1 VNLGIFTKR
10 LKRILKS
17 FMSISTF
24 YLKFCCFLFFIGIS
38 YAISA
43 QTVSTNPCKDVWVAT
58 DSKILMFSPE
68 SGEVIKPIL
77 VPVNGSL
84 NPDIEWTWTPSLGMV
99 DGQGNDGTHLLHPFF
114 DVQKLGDLGG
124 NAFTTTFY
132 ITGRNAKTGCNTFSS
147 IDVIILARVK
157 PYDAITPNGDD
168 LNDYWAIDNISSYPE
183 ATITVIDR
191 WGVPVY
197 EGSGETYEEKP
208 FRGKLDGKL
217 LPTGVYM
224 YRIKPN
230 ADYPDVVGSLTIIR

>member
-1 VNLGIFTKR
+1 VNLGIFTKQ

-17 FMSISTF
+17 FMSITTF
-24 YLKFCCFLFFIGIS
+24 YYKISCTLFFFGM
-38 YAISA
+38 AFAVSA
-43 QTVSTNPCKDVWVAT
+43 QTASTDPCKDVWVAT

-68 SGEVIKPIL
+68 PGEVIQPIL
-77 VPVNGSL
+77 VPVNGSSSPL
-84 NPDIEWTWTPSLGMV
+84 IEWTWTPALGMV
-99 DGQGNDGTHLLHPFF
+99 DKNGNDGSHLLQPYF

-124 NAFTTTFY
+124 NAFKTTF
-132 ITGRNAKTGCNTFSS
+132 IISGKAPSIGCNKFAA

-191 WGVPVY
+191 WGVSVF
-197 EGSGETYEEKP
+197 EGKGENYEERP

>member
-1 VNLGIFTKR
+1 MSNSAFYHKFSLTLLFTG
-10 LKRILKS
+10 
-17 FMSISTF
+17 
-24 YLKFCCFLFFIGIS
+24 LFNIAF
-38 YAISA
+38 A
-43 QTVSTNPCKDVWVAT
+43 QTVSKDPCKDVWVAT
-58 DSKILMFSPE
+58 DAKILMFSPE
-68 SGEVIKPIL
+68 PGEVTKPIL

-84 NPDIEWTWTPSLGMV
+84 SPLIQWSWTPALGMV
-99 DGQGNDGTHLLHPFF
+99 DANGNDGSHLLQPYI
-114 DVQKLGDLGG
+114 DVQKLWDLGG

-132 ITGRNAKTGCNTFSS
+132 ITGRAPSLGCNTFSA

-191 WGVPVY
+191 WGVSVF
-197 EGSGETYEEKP
+197 EGSGETYEERP

-230 ADYPDVVGSLTIIR
+230 ADYPEVVGSLTIIR

>member
-1 VNLGIFTKR
+1 VNLGIFTKQ

-17 FMSISTF
+17 FMSIATF
-24 YLKFCCFLFFIGIS
+24 YYKISCTLFFFGM
-38 YAISA
+38 AFAVSA
-43 QTVSTNPCKDVWVAT
+43 QTASTDPCKDVWVAT

-68 SGEVIKPIL
+68 PGEVIQPIL

-84 NPDIEWTWTPSLGMV
+84 NPLIEWTWTPALGMV
-99 DGQGNDGTHLLHPFF
+99 DKFGNDGSHLLQPYF

-124 NAFTTTFY
+124 NAFKTTF
-132 ITGRNAKTGCNTFSS
+132 IISGKAPSLGCNKFAA

-168 LNDYWAIDNISSYPE
+168 LNDYWSIDNISSYPE

-191 WGVPVY
+191 WGIPVF
-197 EGSGETYEEKP
+197 EGRGDTYEERP

>member
-1 VNLGIFTKR
+1 
-10 LKRILKS
+10 
-17 FMSISTF
+17 
-24 YLKFCCFLFFIGIS
+24 
-38 YAISA
+38 
-43 QTVSTNPCKDVWVAT
+43 
-58 DSKILMFSPE
+58 MFSPE
-68 SGEVIKPIL
+68 PGEVIQPIL

-84 NPDIEWTWTPSLGMV
+84 NPLIEWTWTPALGMV
-99 DGQGNDGTHLLHPFF
+99 DKFGNDGSHLLQPYF

-124 NAFTTTFY
+124 NAFKTTF
-132 ITGRNAKTGCNTFSS
+132 IISGKAPSLGCNKFAA

-168 LNDYWAIDNISSYPE
+168 LNDYWSIDNISSYPE

-191 WGVPVY
+191 WGIPVF
-197 EGSGETYEEKP
+197 EGRGDTYEERP

>member
-1 VNLGIFTKR
+1 
-10 LKRILKS
+10 
-17 FMSISTF
+17 MSISTF
-24 YLKFCCFLFFIGIS
+24 YHKISYTLFLFGMAF
-38 YAISA
+38 AVSA
-43 QTVSTNPCKDVWVAT
+43 QAVATDPCKDVWVAT
-58 DSKILMFSPE
+58 DAKILMFSPE
-68 SGEVIKPIL
+68 PGEVTKPIL

-84 NPDIEWTWTPSLGMV
+84 NKDIVWAWTPALGMV
-99 DGQGNDGTHLLHPFF
+99 DKNGNDGSNLLQPYF

-132 ITGRNAKTGCNTFSS
+132 ITGRNPVTGCNAFSA

-191 WGVPVY
+191 WGESVF
-197 EGSGETYEEKP
+197 EGLGENYEERP
-208 FRGKLDGKL
+208 FRGRLNGKL

>member
-1 VNLGIFTKR
+1 
-10 LKRILKS
+10 
-17 FMSISTF
+17 MPISTF
-24 YLKFCCFLFFIGIS
+24 YHKIFFILFFLGLTNTLMS
-38 YAISA
+38 
-43 QTVSTNPCKDVWVAT
+43 QTAPANPCKDVWVAT

-68 SGEVIKPIL
+68 PGEATRPVL

-84 NPDIEWTWTPSLGMV
+84 NPSIEWTWTPALGMV
-99 DGQGNDGTHLLHPFF
+99 DASGNDGSRLLQPYF

-124 NAFTTTFY
+124 NAFKTTFY
-132 ITGRNAKTGCNTFSS
+132 ITGRAPSLGCNTFAS

-191 WGVPVY
+191 WGIPVY
-197 EGSGETYEEKP
+197 EGSGATYEEIP
-208 FRGKLDGKL
+208 FRGKKDGKL

>member
-1 VNLGIFTKR
+1 MSNSAFYHKISLTLLFTGLVNLAFG
-10 LKRILKS
+10 
-17 FMSISTF
+17 
-24 YLKFCCFLFFIGIS
+24 
-38 YAISA
+38 
-43 QTVSTNPCKDVWVAT
+43 QTVSKDPCKDVWVAT
-58 DSKILMFSPE
+58 DAKILMFSPE
-68 SGEVIKPIL
+68 PGEVTKPIL

-84 NPDIEWTWTPSLGMV
+84 SPLIEWTWTPALGMV
-99 DGQGNDGTHLLHPFF
+99 DVNGNDGSHKLQPYF

-132 ITGRNAKTGCNTFSS
+132 ITGRAPSLGCNTFAA
-147 IDVIILARVK
+147 IDVIILSRVK

-191 WGVPVY
+191 WGVSVF

-230 ADYPDVVGSLTIIR
+230 ADYPEVVGSLTIIR

>member
-1 VNLGIFTKR
+1 VNLGIFTKQ

-17 FMSISTF
+17 FMSIATF
-24 YLKFCCFLFFIGIS
+24 YYKISCTLFFFGM
-38 YAISA
+38 AFAVSA
-43 QTVSTNPCKDVWVAT
+43 QTASTDPCKDVWVAT

-68 SGEVIKPIL
+68 PGEVIQPIL

-84 NPDIEWTWTPSLGMV
+84 NPLIEWTWTPALGMV
-99 DGQGNDGTHLLHPFF
+99 DKFGNDGSHLLQPYF
-114 DVQKLGDLGG
+114 DIQKLGDLGG
-124 NAFTTTFY
+124 NAFKTTF
-132 ITGRNAKTGCNTFSS
+132 IISGKAPSLGCNKFAA

-168 LNDYWAIDNISSYPE
+168 LNDYWSIDNISSYPE

-191 WGVPVY
+191 WGIPVF
-197 EGSGETYEEKP
+197 EGRGDTYEERP

>member
-1 VNLGIFTKR
+1 MNLGIFTKR

-24 YLKFCCFLFFIGIS
+24 YHKITYSLFFLGIS
-38 YAISA
+38 YALSA
-43 QTVSTNPCKDVWVAT
+43 QAVPTNPCKDVWVAT

-68 SGEVIKPIL
+68 PGEIIKPIL

-84 NPDIEWTWTPSLGMV
+84 SPLIEWTWTPALGMV
-99 DGQGNDGTHLLHPFF
+99 DKNGNDGSRLLQPYF
-114 DVQKLGDLGG
+114 DIQKLGDLGG
-124 NAFTTTFY
+124 NAF
-132 ITGRNAKTGCNTFSS
+132 KTSFIIKGKAPSLGCNVFAS

-191 WGVPVY
+191 WGVPVF
-197 EGSGETYEEKP
+197 EGNGETYEERP

>member
-1 VNLGIFTKR
+1 
-10 LKRILKS
+10 
-17 FMSISTF
+17 MSIATF
-24 YLKFCCFLFFIGIS
+24 YSKISCTLFFFGM
-38 YAISA
+38 AFAVSA
-43 QTVSTNPCKDVWVAT
+43 QTASTDPCKDVWVAT

-68 SGEVIKPIL
+68 PGEVIQPIL

-84 NPDIEWTWTPSLGMV
+84 NPLIEWTWTPALGMV
-99 DGQGNDGTHLLHPFF
+99 DKFGNDGSHLLQPYF

-124 NAFTTTFY
+124 NAFKTTF
-132 ITGRNAKTGCNTFSS
+132 IISGKAPSLGCNKFAA

-168 LNDYWAIDNISSYPE
+168 LNDYWSIDNISSYPE

-191 WGVPVY
+191 WGVSVF
-197 EGSGETYEEKP
+197 EGKGENYEEKP

>member
-1 VNLGIFTKR
+1 MSNSAFYHKFSLTLLFTG
-10 LKRILKS
+10 LFNI
-17 FMSISTF
+17 TF
-24 YLKFCCFLFFIGIS
+24 G
-38 YAISA
+38 
-43 QTVSTNPCKDVWVAT
+43 QTVSKDPCKDVWVAT
-58 DSKILMFSPE
+58 DTKILMFSPE
-68 SGEVIKPIL
+68 PGEVIKPIL

-84 NPDIEWTWTPSLGMV
+84 SPLIQWSWTPALGMV
-99 DGQGNDGTHLLHPFF
+99 DANGNDGSHLLQPYF

-132 ITGRNAKTGCNTFSS
+132 ITGRAPSLGCNTFSA

-191 WGVPVY
+191 WGVSVF
-197 EGSGETYEEKP
+197 EGSGETYEERP

-230 ADYPDVVGSLTIIR
+230 ADYPEVVGSLTIIR

>member
-1 VNLGIFTKR
+1 MSNSAFYHKFSLTLLFTG
-10 LKRILKS
+10 
-17 FMSISTF
+17 
-24 YLKFCCFLFFIGIS
+24 LFNIAFG
-38 YAISA
+38 
-43 QTVSTNPCKDVWVAT
+43 QTVSKDPCKDVWVAT
-58 DSKILMFSPE
+58 DAKILMFSPE
-68 SGEVIKPIL
+68 PGEVIKPIL

-84 NPDIEWTWTPSLGMV
+84 SPLIQWTWTPALGMV
-99 DGQGNDGTHLLHPFF
+99 DANGNDGSHLLQPYF

-132 ITGRNAKTGCNTFSS
+132 ITGRAPSLGCNTFSA

-191 WGVPVY
+191 WGVSVF
-197 EGSGETYEEKP
+197 EGSGETYEERP

-230 ADYPDVVGSLTIIR
+230 ADYPEVVGSLTIIR